1 MFTETTDKN
10 TSIDAW
16 GPHLWHSIHLIALNA
31 PDKLSTSDK
40 LNYKMFFE
48 SLKDVIPCLT
58 CADSYAEHLQSLS
71 IDQYLD
77 SAANLFAWT
86 VHIHNM
92 VNETY
97 GKKRWSVE
105 EAKVFYVQYK
115 GPRHETELAAL
126 KLCGKDGQAMPRDD
140 ASTLNTSYTYYR
152 SYMVNL
158 LILLACTVLIVIIL
172 WLLVKTR
179 TMILRGTKITR

>member
-1 MFTETTDKN
+1 MHTSTDKN
-10 TSIDAW
+10 TNIEAW

-31 PDKLSTSDK
+31 PDKPSTSDK

-58 CADSYAEHLQSLS
+58 CADAYAEHLQSLS

-97 GKKRWSVE
+97 GKKKWSVE
-105 EAKVFYVQYK
+105 DAREFYVQYK
-115 GPRHETELAAL
+115 GPRHETQVAARR
-126 KLCGKDGQAMPRDD
+126 LCGNSASHGID
-140 ASTLNTSYTYYR
+140 AETNNASSYAYLR
-152 SYMVNL
+152 SYMINL
-158 LILLACTVLIVIIL
+158 IILLACVVLIIVIF
-172 WLLVKTR
+172 WLLVKSK
-179 TMILRGTKITR
+179 TMLLRKR

>member
-1 MFTETTDKN
+1 MYTSTDKN
-10 TSIDAW
+10 TSIEAW

-31 PDKLSTSDK
+31 PDKPSTSDR

-58 CADSYAEHLQSLS
+58 CADAYAEHLQTLS

-97 GKKRWSVE
+97 GKSKWSVE
-105 EAKVFYVQYK
+105 DAKAFYVNYK
-115 GPRHETELAAL
+115 GPRHEMELQARRR
-126 KLCGKDGQAMPRDD
+126 CGESAGTHLSDPVTSAGQRYVY
-140 ASTLNTSYTYYR
+140 LRTY
-152 SYMVNL
+152 MMNM
-158 LILLACTVLIVIIL
+158 LILVACTVLLVVIM
-172 WLLVKTR
+172 WLLIKLRAMLIGKT
-179 TMILRGTKITR
+179 K

>member
-1 MFTETTDKN
+1 MYTEAADKN
-10 TSIDAW
+10 TSIEAW

-97 GKKRWSVE
+97 GKKKWSVE
-105 EAKVFYVQYK
+105 ESKAFYVQYK
-115 GPRHETELAAL
+115 GPRHETELAAR
-126 KLCGKDGQAMPRDD
+126 KLCGQDGQALPGDD
-140 ASTLNTSYTYYR
+140 AASSLNKSYTYYR

-158 LILLACTVLIVIIL
+158 LILLACTVLILIIF
-172 WLLVKTR
+172 WLLIKAR
-179 TMILRGTKITR
+179 TMVKIIR